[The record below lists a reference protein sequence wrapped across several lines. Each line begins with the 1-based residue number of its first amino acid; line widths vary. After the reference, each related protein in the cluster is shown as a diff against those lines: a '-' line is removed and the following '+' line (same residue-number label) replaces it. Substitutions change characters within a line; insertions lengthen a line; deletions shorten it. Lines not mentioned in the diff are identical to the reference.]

1 MNFLIGSYSSI
12 RLAGATP
19 RCHVLSDTA
28 HTMSTRGGK
37 RGGGPP
43 PPVPGHRSSPETC
56 WNLMTG

>member
-43 PPVPGHRSSPETC
+43 PPCQATARRRRRAGT
-56 WNLMTG
+56 